1 MAPKEN
7 RYINRKNI
15 LLVIIFYASVASIA
29 YFIQKATIN
38 YTFDYGV
45 ISNNEVSRYAS
56 RFLEVKKM
64 LPSIQRVGYIDD
76 KRGNL
81 SFTDQSRRMTLTQ
94 YILAPYVS
102 YSGANC
108 RFFLS
113 DFHSP
118 INLQQYAVKNNLT
131 LIKDFGDGVA
141 LFEKGQ

>member
-1 MAPKEN
+1 MIKKLA
-7 RYINRKNI
+7 RYIHRDNI
-15 LLVIIFYASVASIA
+15 LKVIIFYAFVASFA
-29 YFIQKATIN
+29 YFIQKATVN
-38 YTFDYGV
+38 YTFDYGFV
-45 ISNNEVSRYAS
+45 NTNEVSRYAS
-56 RFLEVKKM
+56 RFLEVKKF
-64 LPSIQRVGYIDD
+64 LPSLQRVGYIAD

-81 SFTDQSRRMTLTQ
+81 SVTDRARRMTLTQ

-118 INLQQYAVKNNLT
+118 IDLQQYAVKNNLT